1 MTFDFRS
8 IVHVLSSPVYEKP
21 WQTRSFMGRLIGRGM
36 STIICSSAVPDYS
49 GLGIFSMEGAEHR
62 MQRRIMA
69 PAFTHQAI
77 RNMAPIFFRKAE
89 QLCERWKEIVG
100 PGVKIEE
107 DSSIPELSG
116 VRIDVAHWITCAS
129 FDVMGLA
136 GFNYD
141 FHSLQDETEEVYS
154 AYRRMFNIANNG
166 LGMRGILELYFPIL
180 RKIFVS
186 DKSYFYP
193 HEV

>member
-1 MTFDFRS
+1 
-8 IVHVLSSPVYEKP
+8 
-21 WQTRSFMGRLIGRGM
+21 
-36 STIICSSAVPDYS
+36 
-49 GLGIFSMEGAEHR
+49 

-77 RNMAPIFFRKAE
+77 RNLTPIFFRKAE
-89 QLCERWKEIVG
+89 QLRERWKEIIG
-100 PGVKIEE
+100 PDVKIEE
-107 DSSIPELSG
+107 DTSTPKLSG
-116 VRIDVAHWITCAS
+116 ARIDVTHWITCAS

-166 LGMRGILELYFPIL
+166 LGMRGILELYFPVL

-186 DKSYFYP
+186 DKSHFYP
-193 HEV
+193 HEF